1 MQYRIFPPYFFL
13 DLRSLAPHF
22 PFTGL
27 WEPGN
32 FMGYVLLI
40 GLLELKL
47 HECLGVCSKV
57 LGENLGV

>member
-27 WEPGN
+27 WEPGT
-32 FMGYVLLI
+32 FTGYVLLI
-40 GLLELKL
+40 GLLELS
-47 HECLGVCSKV
+47 ETTP
-57 LGENLGV
+57 E